1 MAEYLRDREK
11 ERKRMKE
18 REREKEREEGEV
30 NWELSQFSCV
40 WRRGMRVIAF
50 LIYVSPIY
58 SDGTTYYGPMYLIKS
73 KFMRVFSENDETNG
87 KLQRR

>member
-1 MAEYLRDREK
+1 
-11 ERKRMKE
+11 
-18 REREKEREEGEV
+18 
-30 NWELSQFSCV
+30 
-40 WRRGMRVIAF
+40 MRVIAF
-50 LIYVSPIY
+50 FIYVSPIY